1 MQATVAVPVL
11 YCSQKMRTIHEL
23 EANIRSEALIHGEK
37 SAPVAKLKSLLG
49 LAWIDDDFDKGISV
63 SVSTSYKYL

>member
-1 MQATVAVPVL
+1 
-11 YCSQKMRTIHEL
+11 MRTIHEL

-63 SVSTSYKYL
+63 SISTSYEHL